1 MSARTPSVAWLRG
14 LALAAGLLHAGL
26 GQAHQASDAYASV
39 SAPAADTVV
48 STLAVALND
57 LDLALPEADADQNR
71 ELTWSELQ
79 AALPA
84 VQRWV
89 GQHARLSCG
98 DAEATPPWVFDALEQ
113 RSTGVYARLR
123 TELPCAASAPLA
135 LRYTL
140 MSGLDPTHRLI
151 VNVDLPGG
159 DVRASVLAPDAP
171 PLALRNGATTGT
183 ETAGRAGG
191 WQTFRTFVPEGV
203 HHILTG
209 YDHLAFLLALLLPL
223 SLRYARSAQPASPG
237 GATTAQRP
245 GLRELL
251 WTVTAFTLGH
261 SVTLIL
267 ASLGLS
273 AVPAWVE
280 PAISVSIGLSA
291 LLNLYPQPWLQPRW
305 LALGFG
311 LVHGLGFAN
320 VMKEADLSTAPLAW
334 ALAGFN
340 TGVELGQLACVAV
353 WCAMHLV
360 LARWKR
366 YDLVVVRGG
375 SMALIAVA
383 VFWTWERV
391 A

>member
-1 MSARTPSVAWLRG
+1 MSARTLSVAWLRG
-14 LALAAGLLHAGL
+14 FALAAGLLQAGL

-39 SAPAADTVV
+39 RAPSPDTVV

-84 VQRWV
+84 VKRWV
-89 GQHARLSCG
+89 GQHAQFSC
-98 DAEATPPWVFDALEQ
+98 DNAEAPSPWVFDALEQ

-123 TELPCAASAPLA
+123 TELPCLASAPLA

-151 VNVDLPGG
+151 VNADLPGS
-159 DVRASVLAPDAP
+159 DMRSSVLASDAP
-171 PLALRNGATTGT
+171 PLALRTGATNGT
-183 ETAGRAGG
+183 EATGRAGG

-223 SLRYARSAQPASPG
+223 SLRYARSAQPA
-237 GATTAQRP
+237 RP

-273 AVPAWVE
+273 AVPSWVE

-311 LVHGLGFAN
+311 LIHGLGFAN
-320 VMKEADLSTAPLAW
+320 VMKEADLSSAPLAW

-353 WCAMHLV
+353 WCVLHLV
-360 LARWKR
+360 LARWNR

>member
-1 MSARTPSVAWLRG
+1 MSARTLSVAWLRG
-14 LALAAGLLHAGL
+14 FALAAGLLHAGL
-26 GQAHQASDAYASV
+26 VQAHQASDAYASV
-39 SAPAADTVV
+39 RSPAADSVV

-79 AALPA
+79 AVLPA

-89 GQHARLSCG
+89 GQHARFSCG
-98 DAEATPPWVFDALEQ
+98 NAEAPSPWVFDALEQ

-123 TELPCAASAPLA
+123 TELPCAANAPLA

-151 VNVDLPGG
+151 VNADLPGG
-159 DVRASVLAPDAP
+159 GVRASVLAPDAP
-171 PLALRNGATTGT
+171 PLTLRTGATTGT
-183 ETAGRAGG
+183 EAADQAGG

-223 SLRYARSAQPASPG
+223 SLRYAQSAQPA
-237 GATTAQRP
+237 RP

-311 LVHGLGFAN
+311 LIHGLGFAN
-320 VMKEADLSTAPLAW
+320 VMKEADLSSAPLAW

-353 WCAMHLV
+353 WCALHLV
-360 LARWKR
+360 LARWQR

>member
-1 MSARTPSVAWLRG
+1 
-14 LALAAGLLHAGL
+14 
-26 GQAHQASDAYASV
+26 
-39 SAPAADTVV
+39 
-48 STLAVALND
+48 VALND
-57 LDLALPEADADQNR
+57 LDLALPETDADQNR

-89 GQHARLSCG
+89 GQHARLSC
-98 DAEATPPWVFDALEQ
+98 DNAEAPSPWVFEALEQ

-123 TELPCAASAPLA
+123 TELPCAANAPLA

-151 VNVDLPGG
+151 VNADLPGG
-159 DVRASVLAPDAP
+159 EVRASVLAPDAP
-171 PLALRNGATTGT
+171 PLALRTDMSTSAAAGT
-183 ETAGRAGG
+183 ETAGQAGG
-191 WQTFRTFVPEGV
+191 WQTFRTFVPEGL

-223 SLRYARSAQPASPG
+223 SLRYARSAPPAGLG
-237 GATTAQRP
+237 GAATDQRP

-273 AVPAWVE
+273 AVPVWVE

-311 LVHGLGFAN
+311 LIHGLGFAN

-353 WCAMHLV
+353 WCALHLV
-360 LARWKR
+360 LARWQR